1 MGPDVMSSNEGALEG
16 LRVVDFS
23 RVLAGPLATMILG
36 DLGAEVIKVER
47 PGSGDETRAWGPPQ
61 APDGE
66 TSYYLSVNR
75 NKRSVVLDLATES
88 GRAHARDLALGAD
101 VVVENFRPGRMEAFG
116 LGYEELSV
124 ENERLIFARVSGFG
138 PGEGVELAGYDF
150 LVQAMS
156 GLMSITGE
164 QDGRPLKTGVAIVDV
179 LAGLYTVVGVLAAVE
194 ERHRSGKG
202 QFLEV
207 TLLGSALAGLVNQAS
222 NYLTAGVVP
231 TRMGNF
237 HPSISPYELFETASE
252 PLALAVG
259 NDLQFRTLAVAL
271 HRPELAEDPRW
282 LTNRDR
288 VENRES
294 LHQTLQEIFSG
305 DTRDRW
311 IDLLRDEGIPSGP
324 VNTIEQAFQT
334 ARALGLDPV
343 QVLHR
348 ADGAEVPTTANPIRL
363 SRTPVV
369 YRKAPP
375 RLGED

>member
-1 MGPDVMSSNEGALEG
+1 MDPSGAALEG

-47 PGSGDETRAWGPPQ
+47 PGSGDETRAWGPPY

-66 TSYYLSVNR
+66 ASYYLAVNR
-75 NKRSVVLDLATES
+75 NKRSVVIDLAGEE
-88 GRAHARDLALGAD
+88 GRAEARQLALGAD
-101 VVVENFRPGRMEAFG
+101 VVIENFRAGRMEAFG
-116 LGYEELSV
+116 LGYDQLAA
-124 ENERLIFARVSGFG
+124 ENEGLIFARISGFG
-138 PGEGVELAGYDF
+138 PGEGAELAGYDF

-164 QDGRPLKTGVAIVDV
+164 PDGRPMKTGVAIVDV

-194 ERHRSGKG
+194 ERNRSGKG
-202 QFLEV
+202 QYLEV

-222 NYLTAGVVP
+222 NLLTAGVVP

-237 HPSISPYELFETASE
+237 HPSIAPYELFETATQ

-259 NDLQFRTLAVAL
+259 NDTQFQTLARAL
-271 HRPELAEDPRW
+271 GHPELAEDRRW
-282 LTNRDR
+282 KTNRDR
-288 VENRES
+288 VENRGP
-294 LHQTLQEIFSG
+294 LHETLQNIFSG

-311 IDLLRDEGIPSGP
+311 IALLRRAGIPSGP
-324 VNTIEQAFQT
+324 VNTIAEAFET
-334 ARALGLDPV
+334 ARELGLDPV
-343 QVLHR
+343 QVLR
-348 ADGAEVPTTANPIRL
+348 RVDGTDVATTANPIRF

-369 YRKAPP
+369 YHQAPP
-375 RLGED
+375 RLGEQG